1 MLPKTRCGG
10 EAVPEGIEK
19 RGKNSWSVR
28 VYMGYDARTKKRR
41 YVRVTIRGSY
51 KDAQRVRAELLRQR
65 EEHRLAGRGAGRI
78 TVAEFLRQWLK
89 GREGSLAPTSVVR
102 YRQWLELHVIPYVGH
117 LRLRQLTPLDVQ
129 ACLTAARE
137 KGLGPATVRYVRQVL
152 RAALQQAVEMGVIA
166 ENPCDRVKPD
176 RQRPPQREMPSLQ
189 QIGRLLAA
197 ASGSRWGPLVMLA
210 LATGMRLGELLGLRW
225 GDVDTGAGVIRVQRQ
240 VVYLR
245 GQLMEGPAKAG
256 SARAVPLGRWA
267 RQALERQRELWR
279 QEVGRDPSPEE
290 RVFIGRRGTEA
301 TPWMVEK
308 AFRDMVGDAGLQRL
322 RLHDLRHLAASL
334 MVGQG
339 ASVRAVA
346 EVLGHRRPS
355 ITLDVYSHVLA
366 GGGRQAVGLLDEA
379 IEEAMSGGNAR
390 RSGQEEPV

>member
-1 MLPKTRCGG
+1 
-10 EAVPEGIEK
+10 
-19 RGKNSWSVR
+19 
-28 VYMGYDARTKKRR
+28 
-41 YVRVTIRGSY
+41 
-51 KDAQRVRAELLRQR
+51 
-65 EEHRLAGRGAGRI
+65 
-78 TVAEFLRQWLK
+78 
-89 GREGSLAPTSVVR
+89 
-102 YRQWLELHVIPYVGH
+102 
-117 LRLRQLTPLDVQ
+117 
-129 ACLTAARE
+129 
-137 KGLGPATVRYVRQVL
+137 VL

-225 GDVDTGAGVIRVQRQ
+225 SDVDTGAGVIRVQRQ

-279 QEVGRDPSPEE
+279 QEMGRDPSPEE
-290 RVFIGRRGTEA
+290 RVFISGRGTEA
-301 TPWMVEK
+301 TPRIVQD
-308 AFRDMVGDAGLQRL
+308 AFRRIARNAGLERL

-346 EVLGHRRPS
+346 EMLGHRRPS
-355 ITLDVYSHVLA
+355 ITLDVYSHVLT
-366 GGGRQAVGLLDEA
+366 GGGRQLVGLLDEA
-379 IEEAMSGGNAR
+379 IEEAVSEGGAHQ
-390 RSGQEEPV
+390 SGQEEAV